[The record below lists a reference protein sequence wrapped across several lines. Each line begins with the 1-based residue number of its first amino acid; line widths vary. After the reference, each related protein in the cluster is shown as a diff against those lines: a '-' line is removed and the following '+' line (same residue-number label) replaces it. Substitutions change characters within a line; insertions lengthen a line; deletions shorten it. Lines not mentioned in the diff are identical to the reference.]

1 MVRDVLLHTSL
12 VEEAE
17 TVSGERLMMLSLMN
31 GNGGFIEGDCLEL
44 GDTEAAENENVSIQ
58 IGRAHV

>member
-44 GDTEAAENENVSIQ
+44 E